1 MLGLIERLDHVRAA
15 GLDAARGHRVHQ
27 ARLAQLV
34 REAGRST
41 VQHVAGYERQRRH
54 ATLVA
59 VALEPRR
66 DRPATGTRGTPL
78 RAREQP
84 QGPADL
90 TLKLNYSNMQL
101 VLEAAECD
109 RMSRIA

>member
-1 MLGLIERLDHVRAA
+1 M
-15 GLDAARGHRVHQ
+15 
-27 ARLAQLV
+27 
-34 REAGRST
+34 
-41 VQHVAGYERQRRH
+41 
-54 ATLVA
+54 
-59 VALEPRR
+59 
-66 DRPATGTRGTPL
+66 PAKPL

-101 VLEAAECD
+101 ELEAAGCD

>member
-1 MLGLIERLDHVRAA
+1 MVCCRRRSCRRL
-15 GLDAARGHRVHQ
+15 LP
-27 ARLAQLV
+27 
-34 REAGRST
+34 
-41 VQHVAGYERQRRH
+41 QHGA
-54 ATLVA
+54 
-59 VALEPRR
+59 
-66 DRPATGTRGTPL
+66 L

-101 VLEAAECD
+101 ELEAAECD